1 MTITNHEV
9 TRKGFDM
16 SEQARVSELLRRTY
30 EGGAWH
36 GSSLRE
42 ALEGVDAATAANK
55 PIAGAHSIWEIT
67 LHVSGWT
74 DVVRRKLS
82 GESLAE
88 PDEGDFPAVEDT
100 SEGAWRAAR
109 ALLEERVTRLQAAIA
124 DLDDPNLENASVYE
138 TLHGVVDHQV
148 YHTGQIAAL
157 RKA

>member
-1 MTITNHEV
+1 M
-9 TRKGFDM
+9 G
-16 SEQARVSELLRRTY
+16 EQARISELLRRTY

-36 GSSLRE
+36 GPSLRE
-42 ALEGVDAATAANK
+42 ALEGVDAVAAARK

-74 DVVRRKLS
+74 DVVRRRIA
-82 GESLAE
+82 GESVSE
-88 PDEGDFPAVEDT
+88 PDEGDFPAIEDT

-109 ALLEERVTRLQAAIA
+109 ALLEERVTRLRGAIA
-124 DLDDPNLENASVYE
+124 DLDDSTLDEPYGSGGSTVYE

-157 RKA
+157 RKG